1 MLSISNLIQF
11 PNLRFWMAKWIP
23 DYTVLKPIQKGSFW
37 KSLTCTQNDLESEK
51 ETEFVDV
58 NPPTPGACGSRCKS

>member
-1 MLSISNLIQF
+1 MANEYIKIQVQAIQFLNWSGLIQ
-11 PNLRFWMAKWIP
+11 K
-23 DYTVLKPIQKGSFW
+23 VSFW
-37 KSLTCTQNDLESEK
+37 KSLTCTQNDLENEK